1 MLPVKLQGCYRANL
15 LIVFIFVSILPG
27 ERLWWITQTD
37 AHHSEYLENRRT
49 DEQWLEG
56 SSIFTSFLQVSSLG
70 NTRNQRLYSSQRF
83 HRKLNI
89 APKIGRL
96 MFRIWYPQT
105 SEFLNKH
112 SEQYNSEMLI
122 FSALYLPCKS
132 NFLSQEIT
140 HHWSTARSG
149 LLLIVFQATNNY
161 IHFINRFPSL
171 YASRF
176 CFDCDRG
183 LYSQKSH

>member
-1 MLPVKLQGCYRANL
+1 MFPVKLQGCYRANL

-37 AHHSEYLENRRT
+37 AHHSEYLEKRGQMSNGQR
-49 DEQWLEG
+49 EAVF
-56 SSIFTSFLQVSSLG
+56 FTSFLQVSSLG

-83 HRKLNI
+83 HREPNT

-96 MFRIWYPQT
+96 MSKIWYQQT

-112 SEQYNSEMLI
+112 SKQYISEMLI
-122 FSALYLPCKS
+122 FSASYSPCKS
-132 NFLSQEIT
+132 NSLSQEIT
-140 HHWSTARSG
+140 HNKIWVAT
-149 LLLIVFQATNNY
+149 LLTVFQVTNNY

-171 YASRF
+171 CASRF
-176 CFDCDRG
+176 CFDWDGG